1 MLNLLIFFLL
11 IKLYTK
17 DIMEFLKI
25 KYIILEIY
33 PKGEQSSGDED
44 INDNSQFV
52 NMAEI
57 ILEENPDI
65 LSEDLSM
72 FVDTIKKI
80 FNNKSEIIK
89 NILKIS
95 YDENALKEFDECF
108 IDDNCL
114 NKINSFI
121 VKYNINQ
128 ENAKIFGVLFNI
140 LTITD
145 YIITNVSSI
154 ESMNIVRLVM

>member
-1 MLNLLIFFLL
+1 
-11 IKLYTK
+11 
-17 DIMEFLKI
+17 MEFLKI

-33 PKGEQSSGDED
+33 PKGETSSGVEEDED

-72 FVDTIKKI
+72 FVDKIKKI
-80 FNNKSEIIK
+80 FNQKSEIIK
-89 NILKIS
+89 NILRMS
-95 YDENALKEFDECF
+95 YDEISSKDFDECF

-121 VKYNINQ
+121 KKYNINE

-145 YIITNVSSI
+145 YIIANVSSI